1 MSLYQAE
8 YRSKERKEKSKEA
21 IGLAMENRWEEA
33 VEVNRY
39 IAEVF
44 PDDVEA
50 FNRLGKAHVELGQYD
65 EARVAFAKALQLS
78 PSNGIARKNL
88 DRLTLLRSDKRAPKK
103 TRKLPPHYFLGDSG
117 KTGYVVLEMPAGKNI
132 LAKMAAG
139 DAVSLRIDDRK
150 LIVENGDSEYIGL
163 IPPRM
168 AHRLIRL
175 SRGGNSYEAVVT
187 RLSGDE
193 ITIMVREMFQHPD
206 QRGITSFPTQS
217 EQQYSYSRAALLDAD
232 VQEEE
237 GDDDI
242 KAAFNAEWDENDE
255 PKNSLSQR
263 SFRSGSTPD
272 DEEDE
277 S

>member
-8 YRSKERKEKSKEA
+8 YRSKERKDKSKEA

-33 VEVNRY
+33 VEVNRS
-39 IAEVF
+39 ITEVF

-65 EARVAFAKALQLS
+65 EARAAFANALQLS
-78 PSNGIARKNL
+78 PSNSIAQKNL
-88 DRLTLLRSDKRAPKK
+88 NRLTHLRSDQQAPKK
-103 TRKLPPHYFLGDSG
+103 ARKLPPHYFLGDSG
-117 KTGYVVLEMPAGKNI
+117 KTGYVALERPADKSI
-132 LAKMAAG
+132 LAKLAAG
-139 DAVSLRIDDRK
+139 DAVSLRINDKK

-187 RLSGDE
+187 RLSGDV
-193 ITIMVREMFQHPD
+193 ITIMIREVFQHPD

-217 EQQYSYSRAALLDAD
+217 EQQYSYSRAAMLDVD

-237 GDDDI
+237 GDDEI
-242 KAAFNAEWDENDE
+242 KAAFNAEWEENDE
-255 PKNSLSQR
+255 PTNPLSRQ
-263 SFRSGSTPD
+263 SFTQGSISD
-272 DEEDE
+272 DGEEE

>member
-33 VEVNRY
+33 VEVNRS
-39 IAEVF
+39 IVAAF

-65 EARVAFAKALQLS
+65 EARIAFTKALQLS
-78 PSNGIARKNL
+78 PSNGIAQKNL
-88 DRLTLLRSDKRAPKK
+88 NRLAHLRSNKQAPKK
-103 TRKLPPHYFLGDSG
+103 VRKLPPHYFLGDSG
-117 KTGYVVLEMPAGKNI
+117 KTGYVVLERPADKSVI
-132 LAKMAAG
+132 AKMAAG
-139 DAVSLRIDDRK
+139 DAVILRIDDKK

-168 AHRLIRL
+168 AFRLIRL
-175 SRGGNSYEAVVT
+175 SSGGNSYEAVVT
-187 RLSGDE
+187 RLRGDE
-193 ITIMVREMFQHPD
+193 ITIMVREVFQHPD
-206 QRGITSFPTQS
+206 QRGITSFPTQG
-217 EQQYSYSRAALLDAD
+217 EQQYGHSRAALLDVD

-237 GDDDI
+237 DDGI
-242 KAAFNAEWDENDE
+242 KAAFNAEWEENDE
-255 PKNSLSQR
+255 PTR
-263 SFRSGSTPD
+263 SFPRQSFSPD
-272 DEEDE
+272 SMSNDEEEE